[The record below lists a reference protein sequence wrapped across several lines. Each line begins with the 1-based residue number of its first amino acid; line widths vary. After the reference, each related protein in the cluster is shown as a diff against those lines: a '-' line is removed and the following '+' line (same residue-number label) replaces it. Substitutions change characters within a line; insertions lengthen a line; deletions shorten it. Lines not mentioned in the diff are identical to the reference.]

1 MNKCIDHEIQE
12 MLPDVLHDALDSD
25 ARARVEAHLASCE
38 SCREEL
44 DVLRAVKT
52 AAIFAPS
59 IDVDQ
64 VVRQIPPY
72 TPIVPGVE
80 RPVRTRVVSW
90 LVAASLALA
99 VAGGGSALVIRQW
112 GGTSATNVAS
122 SVPNVPR
129 QATQTPAGVNR
140 EPVVPVVTPVPVE
153 PSRARGLALA
163 SDVDALSDS
172 NLVQLMN
179 EMDQFD
185 ALPGSEPEP
194 VISVDSGD
202 SL

>member
-1 MNKCIDHEIQE
+1 MSKCIDNEIQE
-12 MLPDVLHDALDSD
+12 MLPDVLHGALVSD
-25 ARARVEAHLASCE
+25 ARARVEAHVASCE
-38 SCREEL
+38 SCREDL
-44 DVLRAVKT
+44 DVLRAVKS

-59 IDVDQ
+59 IDVDH

-72 TPIVPGVE
+72 TPIVPAVE
-80 RPVRTRVVSW
+80 RPARTRVVSW

-122 SVPNVPR
+122 GVPSAPR
-129 QATQTPAGVNR
+129 QSTQTPAAATR
-140 EPVVPVVTPVPVE
+140 EPGIPDVKPAPVE

-163 SDVDALSDS
+163 SDVDALSDG

-179 EMDQFD
+179 EMDKFD